1 MNRLTR
7 FILSSGAGLTLA
19 LAASPA
25 LAAPSADTGN
35 NSAYVEHV
43 EFGSPDGSFTYEYR
57 AATRNVEGH
66 YTTNARDQST
76 IGESSFDYKTHYT
89 ITDNVT
95 KLSSQSTSTED
106 NGTCRTSSQNVYING
121 ETRRESSRSIC

>member
-1 MNRLTR
+1 VNRLTR

-25 LAAPSADTGN
+25 LAAPATDTGS

-57 AATRNVEGH
+57 SPRPETSRVTRQL
-66 YTTNARDQST
+66 TRAISRQSARRRST
-76 IGESSFDYKTHYT
+76 I
-89 ITDNVT
+89 
-95 KLSSQSTSTED
+95 KLTTQS
-106 NGTCRTSSQNVYING
+106 RT
-121 ETRRESSRSIC
+121 TRRN